1 MVSIL
6 PRCSALA
13 LNCSPIDLKYLA
25 LSLGWS
31 FDQLFS
37 NAFCADC
44 TALSTSFSLA
54 SGTVA
59 QTSLFS
65 GFKVSIF
72 FPDDESTHS
81 PLIYILKFWIFDI

>member
-1 MVSIL
+1 MVSIF

-13 LNCSPIDLKYLA
+13 LSWSAINFKYFA

-31 FDQLFS
+31 VDQLFS
-37 NAFCADC
+37 KAFWADW
-44 TALSTSFSLA
+44 TALSTSFSFA

-65 GFKVSIF
+65 GFNVSIF
-72 FPDDESTHS
+72 FPEDESTHS
-81 PLIYILKFWIFDI
+81 PLNTF